1 MFDFQIVDNHIVG
14 TIGENSFSVTYDQKL
29 YESLQAFEEKLE
41 NTSGRDEYVAVL
53 EEISGLL
60 EGVKEEETSTTESK
74 YIRKNQKTGLFYLV
88 WNDTISDVPLPN
100 ALAERILESQS
111 KGVDYMPLIKMW
123 VRFLRN
129 PVLRKPGK
137 GMRFAER
144 FFNFVNLK
152 YVHPK
157 LKKELMDK
165 GFSEEVATE
174 KATMYQMK
182 ITKEGLLNGYKVSSE
197 ILHKFD
203 SETGDMVD
211 RYKRTFNVDTGEIE
225 SDGLPEFVEER
236 LFEPAVMGDR
246 GDAFSCEGPNGFKN
260 PGHFIRVGCVHSLS
274 SWNMV
279 DTDDYRSC
287 VPGLHVGGLK
297 YISGYSGEIHNV
309 FIDPMHVGAVPD
321 DGDGAIRCKQYFV
334 HSSLA
339 GINGAIYH
347 SSQYAKITDA
357 EFDKMVEEA
366 VKVTAESV
374 QQLMDTENALS
385 SLK

>member
-14 TIGENSFSVTYDQKL
+14 TVGEDSFSVTYNQEL
-29 YESLQAFEEKLE
+29 YESLQTFEGKLE
-41 NTSGRDEYVAVL
+41 STSGRDEYVAVL
-53 EEISGLL
+53 EEINGFL
-60 EGVKEEETSTTESK
+60 EEVKEEETSTTESK

-129 PVLRKPGK
+129 PVLRKSGK

-203 SETGDMVD
+203 AETGEMVD

-225 SDGLPEFVEER
+225 SEGLPEFVEER

-246 GDAFSCEGPNGFKN
+246 GDAFSCEGPNGFKS
-260 PGHFIRVGCVHSLS
+260 PGHFIRVGCVHSLA
-274 SWNMV
+274 SWDMV
-279 DTDDYRSC
+279 DIDDHRSC

-321 DGDGAIRCKQYFV
+321 DDTGAIRCKQYFV
-334 HSSLA
+334 HSSLV

-347 SSQYAKITDA
+347 SSQYAKLMDA

-366 VKVTAESV
+366 VKVTADSV
-374 QQLMDTENALS
+374 QQLMDTENVLN